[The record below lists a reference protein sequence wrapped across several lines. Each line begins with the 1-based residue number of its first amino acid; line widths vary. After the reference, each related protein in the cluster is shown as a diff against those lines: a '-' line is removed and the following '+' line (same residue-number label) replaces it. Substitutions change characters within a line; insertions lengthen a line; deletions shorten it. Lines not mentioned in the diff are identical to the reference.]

1 MIMMVDMFPVE
12 KRRVEMMMMM
22 MMTISHWQ
30 LWAGRNS
37 L

>member
-22 MMTISHWQ
+22 MTISHWQ
-30 LWAGRNS
+30 PWAGRNS